1 MTQEVMPHS
10 LTLEGREE
18 LKVTGVSE
26 VLRFDETVVILRIGE
41 STLSV
46 HGSNLRLRTLSTEGG
61 KVGVRGSV
69 DALIYEQSKPQRS
82 IWRRLLG

>member
-1 MTQEVMPHS
+1 MTQEVLHHS
-10 LTLEGREE
+10 LSLDGREE

-46 HGSNLRLRTLSTEGG
+46 HGSGLRLRT
-61 KVGVRGSV
+61 
-69 DALIYEQSKPQRS
+69 
-82 IWRRLLG
+82 